1 MNIFSI
7 VGKIAVN
14 CSDAV
19 KDIDK
24 VSKSAKDAAEGL
36 GDVDKEADKT
46 GESVKGAGRSAKD
59 ADSGFSTWKATLAQ
73 LAANVITKAA
83 TGCAN
88 LAKSVVDLGKDFSS
102 VMSEVQSISGASD
115 EDMKRL
121 EATARQFG
129 ATTIFSATNAAEAL
143 KYMSLAGWSVD
154 ESIAALEGVLNL
166 AAASGMELGKASDMV
181 TDYLSAFGMEADQ
194 ASYFADMLSYAQ
206 SNSNT
211 TAEQLGEAYRNC
223 AANLHAAGQD
233 VETVTSL
240 LEAMANQGY
249 KGSEAGTALAAIM
262 RDITN
267 AMDDGKIEIGDTT
280 VAVMDANGNFRD
292 LTDILTDVQNATNG
306 MGDAQRAAALSS
318 TFTADST
325 KGLNLIMNEGMENIA
340 GYEEALRNSKDT
352 AMNMAA
358 VMNDNLAG
366 DLANLNSAF
375 EELKLKIYDSAEGPL
390 RSLAQYTTNKVIP
403 AVTNLVENMDTVAP
417 VVAGVA
423 TALGV
428 LKAEMAITGL
438 IKSASKSWQ
447 LYKATTEGAT
457 IAQWALN
464 EAQLA
469 SPALIIIALIAGLVV
484 AFVGLRKTNE
494 DFGNNVIGIWNQIR
508 DKISSFVDNVKERFA
523 DLNITFEDIVNTL
536 KVIWNGFCE
545 ILAPIFEGAFATLAD
560 VITTVCDVLIGVLD
574 TFIGLFTGNW
584 EQCWNGIQEIF
595 GGIWEGIKAVLT
607 DVLETLKGVVDTF
620 LEWLGTDLDTVWSD
634 ITSTIESVWNGI
646 IDFFISAWDGI
657 KNVFESA
664 VNAISDFMS
673 SAWETIKNVVQVGIM
688 FVAEIISA
696 AVQIITIPWMFIWEN
711 CKTYIISAWEAIKSA
726 VSSALDAIS
735 NVISTVWNAIVA
747 FLSPIL
753 ESIKSAISTAWNGI
767 KTVTS
772 TVWNAIKS
780 VVSTILDAI
789 KSVISSVLNAAK
801 SVVSSVLNAIK
812 SVFQSIWE
820 SIKSVVTN
828 AINGVKSS
836 ISSGMNSAK
845 STVSSVLDAIKSKF
859 TSIWDTCKSVV
870 SNAISH
876 IKSVMNFS
884 WSLPKLKLPHFSIDG
899 SFSLNPPS
907 VPHFNVDWY
916 KKAMDDGMIMN
927 QPTVFGYNP
936 KTNSFLAGGEA
947 GSETVVGTES
957 LMNMIN
963 AAVQDSDNDSES
975 AEVLKMIYA
984 WMKNGGL
991 RELMI
996 DVLTNYVE
1004 FDVEGREVA
1013 RLVRK
1018 YA

>member
-24 VSKSAKDAAEGL
+24 ISKSAKDAAEGL

-181 TDYLSAFGMEADQ
+181 TDYLSAFGMEADR

-340 GYEEALRNSKDT
+340 GYEEALRSSTGTAKD
-352 AMNMAA
+352 MAA
-358 VMNDNLAG
+358 TMNDNLAG

-375 EELKLKIYDSAEGPL
+375 EELKLKIYDSAEEPL

-417 VVAGVA
+417 VLAGVA

-438 IKSASKSWQ
+438 IKSASKSWE
-447 LYKATTEGAT
+447 LYKAKTEGAT
-457 IAQWALN
+457 VAQWLLN
-464 EAQLA
+464 EAQIA
-469 SPALIIIALIAGLVV
+469 SPMMIYAALIAGVVV
-484 AFVGLRKTNE
+484 ALVGLWNTNE
-494 DFGNNVIGIWNQIR
+494 DFRNKVIEIWN
-508 DKISSFVDNVKERFA
+508 NVKETIGSVIDSIKQFFVNFGESISQTWE
-523 DLNITFEDIVNTL
+523 NIKTAVSEKIQSIKDTITNVFNT
-536 KVIWNGFCE
+536 V
-545 ILAPIFEGAFATLAD
+545 A
-560 VITTVCDVLIGVLD
+560 
-574 TFIGLFTGNW
+574 
-584 EQCWNGIQEIF
+584 
-595 GGIWEGIKAVLT
+595 
-607 DVLETLKGVVDTF
+607 
-620 LEWLGTDLDTVWSD
+620 DTVSQ
-634 ITSTIESVWNGI
+634 I
-646 IDFFISAWDGI
+646 
-657 KNVFESA
+657 
-664 VNAISDFMS
+664 
-673 SAWETIKNVVQVGIM
+673 WETIKNVIT
-688 FVAEIISA
+688 VALMMIGEIISA

-711 CKTYIISAWEAIKSA
+711 CKEYIISAWEAIKSA

-753 ESIKSAISTAWNGI
+753 ESIKSVVSTAWNGI

-801 SVVSSVLNAIK
+801 SVVTSVLNAIK
-812 SVFQSIWE
+812 SVFTSIWE

-828 AINGVKSS
+828 ALNGVKSS

-876 IKSVMNFS
+876 IKSAMNFS

-957 LMNMIN
+957 LMNMIDV
-963 AAVQDSDNDSES
+963 AVQKKNEDLENDLHEIKELLRVYLPRYSNMSVVLDSGEL
-975 AEVLKMIYA
+975 V
-984 WMKNGGL
+984 GGL
-991 RELMI
+991 TTGHKREWRRFCTDIL
-996 DVLTNYVE
+996 
-1004 FDVEGREVA
+1004 
-1013 RLVRK
+1013 
-1018 YA
+1018 